1 MTKSPNVEC
10 WTPKHV
16 IWSIGIALPFFL
28 VWGVV
33 LPIILLKKLI
43 SRAKSLN
50 NPEVYAKY
58 AFVYEGLK
66 KERYYW

>member
-1 MTKSPNVEC
+1 MLDTK
-10 WTPKHV
+10 TYY
-16 IWSIGIALPFFL
+16 WSIGISFPFFL